1 MSLLRLASRVYDTP
15 HLMERSKL
23 SVVLNVLGPR
33 LGDLELSAAKALPE
47 DIPAAPIGYYAGAAV
62 ISDTD
67 DEERRSR
74 RPYTVTPSGI
84 AIIDIFGIMVQRATG
99 LDAMSGLTS
108 YEQIGS
114 EVQQAIDDPDVRGI
128 MLNLDTPGGETSG
141 AFDLADFLWACS
153 KKKKIWSIANDAAFS
168 GGYLLASQTSRIYT
182 TQTGGVGSIGV
193 IAVHVDQSEYDK
205 QEGLRYT
212 AVFAG
217 SHKNDLTPHEPPSK
231 SALSELQSHVD
242 TLYRAFVGV
251 VSRGQGISESVVA
264 ATEARLYFGQDA
276 IKSGLAQRIGPLGE
290 ALEDFATVLDRA
302 EKSAVSSS
310 GSGYQLVAQSPQ
322 VAKEVAMTKDVTKVA
337 VVPSETTETAPVAA
351 PDPVAAAASEPAEV
365 KDTVD
370 KEAGKVEK
378 AEETAEAVEV
388 TGVEESEAAEEKEEA
403 AVTATAPTP
412 SASAI
417 SDPPDTAALLA
428 EARAEGQKSALTGVE
443 AIIELCTI
451 AGDPGLALNY
461 IQSHATVDKV
471 RKDLL
476 RLRAEASDALGI
488 RSTVLPVRAT
498 AGAGANDNPVVKAA
512 ENLAAVITARTSG
525 RQ

>member
-1 MSLLRLASRVYDTP
+1 MSLLRLASRVYNTP

-47 DIPAAPIGYYAGAAV
+47 DLPAAPIGYYAGAAV

-99 LDAMSGLTS
+99 LDALSGLTS

-193 IAVHVDQSEYDK
+193 IAVHVDQSGYDK

-231 SALSELQSHVD
+231 SALAELQRHVD

-251 VSRGQGISESVVA
+251 VSRGQGISESAVA

-276 IKSGLAQRIGPLGE
+276 IKSGLAQRVGPLGE
-290 ALEDFATVLDRA
+290 ALEDFATALDSS
-302 EKSAVSSS
+302 EKADVTSS
-310 GSGYQLVAQSPQ
+310 GSGYRSVAQSPQ
-322 VAKEVAMTKDVTKVA
+322 VAKEVMMAKDENKV
-337 VVPSETTETAPVAA
+337 ETVAEAGASIAASTATETPAT
-351 PDPVAAAASEPAEV
+351 SEPAEV
-365 KDTVD
+365 ENAVEEEGVEAKEEVEEEVEEEDVEEEGEEEASEDVEALKDT
-370 KEAGKVEK
+370 
-378 AEETAEAVEV
+378 
-388 TGVEESEAAEEKEEA
+388 AAT
-403 AVTATAPTP
+403 TAT
-412 SASAI
+412 
-417 SDPPDTAALLA
+417 PDTASLIAA
-428 EARAEGQKSALTGVE
+428 ARAEGQKSALTGVE

-451 AGDPGLALNY
+451 AGDPGLALSY

-498 AGAGANDNPVVKAA
+498 VGAGANDNPVVKAA
-512 ENLAAVITARTSG
+512 ENLAAAITARTSG

>member
-1 MSLLRLASRVYDTP
+1 
-15 HLMERSKL
+15 
-23 SVVLNVLGPR
+23 
-33 LGDLELSAAKALPE
+33 
-47 DIPAAPIGYYAGAAV
+47 
-62 ISDTD
+62 
-67 DEERRSR
+67 
-74 RPYTVTPSGI
+74 
-84 AIIDIFGIMVQRATG
+84 
-99 LDAMSGLTS
+99 
-108 YEQIGS
+108 
-114 EVQQAIDDPDVRGI
+114 
-128 MLNLDTPGGETSG
+128 
-141 AFDLADFLWACS
+141 
-153 KKKKIWSIANDAAFS
+153 
-168 GGYLLASQTSRIYT
+168 
-182 TQTGGVGSIGV
+182 
-193 IAVHVDQSEYDK
+193 
-205 QEGLRYT
+205 
-212 AVFAG
+212 
-217 SHKNDLTPHEPPSK
+217 
-231 SALSELQSHVD
+231 
-242 TLYRAFVGV
+242 
-251 VSRGQGISESVVA
+251 
-264 ATEARLYFGQDA
+264 
-276 IKSGLAQRIGPLGE
+276 
-290 ALEDFATVLDRA
+290 
-302 EKSAVSSS
+302 
-310 GSGYQLVAQSPQ
+310 
-322 VAKEVAMTKDVTKVA
+322 MTKDVTKVA